1 MHGRVALLFTIDTN
15 GVIIGLA
22 EEEYQALS
30 ARSSS
35 DISFWNID
43 IYIVTE

>member
-22 EEEYQALS
+22 EEYQALS
-30 ARSSS
+30 ERSSF

-43 IYIVTE
+43 IYI